1 LKRKSSP
8 LVYHRIQFFKNNKP
22 AQSLERVLY
31 SWRRG
36 WDLNPRTITG
46 NTLSRRAR
54 SARLRDLSEKKSAP
68 DFSPQRGALYHKGVS
83 DITHHM
89 SPTIAANY

>member
-1 LKRKSSP
+1 VGS
-8 LVYHRIQFFKNNKP
+8 
-22 AQSLERVLY
+22 

-54 SARLRDLSEKKSAP
+54 SARLRDLSEKKLLW
-68 DFSPQRGALYHKGVS
+68 FSLHSEAHYTIKVYLALSIRSQAVDS
-83 DITHHM
+83 LI
-89 SPTIAANY
+89 SLPIFFINIQ